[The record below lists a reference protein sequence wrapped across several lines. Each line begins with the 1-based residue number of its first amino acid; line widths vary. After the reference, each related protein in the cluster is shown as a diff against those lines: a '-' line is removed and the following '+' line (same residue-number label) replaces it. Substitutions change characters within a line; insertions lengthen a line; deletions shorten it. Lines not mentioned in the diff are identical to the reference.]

1 MKPLRPYSKHL
12 LHVGRRGYRGGKPT
26 KQMGVNHLGDDLL
39 PVIPAFTVP
48 PKSCDHCHARIVNY
62 RHGDT
67 FVHCYACGWEHLMA
81 PPDTPNGPAW
91 R

>member
-26 KQMGVNHLGDDLL
+26 KQMGVNHLGDDLA
-39 PVIPAFTVP
+39 PVIPALRAIPTVCP
-48 PKSCDHCHARIVNY
+48 WCKGRVLRHYEGTPEVNCP
-62 RHGDT
+62 T
-67 FVHCYACGWEHLMA
+67 CGWEGLLE